1 MTEKTTKRVK
11 SRYWDFVYN
20 NETDE
25 TSERLKSVM
34 EQWEYLDDAAFQ
46 HETAPSTGTRHLQGW
61 VKLKDRQ
68 HKSYLLNSRL
78 NMGEWEGKL
87 SFRPARNPK
96 ALIEY
101 CCKEGGTDYWRK
113 VDEQNKLI
121 ADEAMNTWNRLY
133 EEAMHMPEYNSED
146 EGY

>member
-1 MTEKTTKRVK
+1 MTEKDTKRVK

-25 TSERLKSVM
+25 SSDRLKCVM
-34 EQWEYLDDAAFQ
+34 AQWDTLEDAAFQ
-46 HETAPSTGTRHLQGW
+46 HEIAPSTGTKHLQGW
-61 VKLKDRQ
+61 IKLDKRQ

-96 ALIEY
+96 ALIDY
-101 CCKEGGTDYWRK
+101 CCKEGGTGYWRK
-113 VDEQNKLI
+113 VDEENKAIAEETLERWNKLY
-121 ADEAMNTWNRLY
+121 AEAMNIGDY
-133 EEAMHMPEYNSED
+133 DSEN